1 MKINIPEKS
10 LFSILLRSEWWKSA
24 LIAAAFVFVGQT
36 LVPDQFKALITTVS
50 MPFAIIAM
58 VALWRQRDKPG
69 SGRIERT
76 AEAVLDMSW
85 KEFSDLLEQAFQ
97 REGFDVVRTSGAAD
111 FELNKGGRT
120 VLVSGKRWK
129 AASHGLE
136 PLKELVAEREK
147 KEAREVRYICIKE
160 VTENAARYAK
170 DNRIVLMQGAELAQ
184 LLRLPKGKK
193 SS

>member
-10 LFSILLRSEWWKSA
+10 LFSILLRSEWWKSV
-24 LIAAAFVFVGQT
+24 LIAVAIVFVGQV
-36 LVPDQFKALITTVS
+36 LVSDQFKVVVTTTAL
-50 MPFAIIAM
+50 PFIIIAM
-58 VALWRQRDKPG
+58 VALWKQRDKPG

-76 AEAVLDMSW
+76 VEAVLDMSW

-97 REGFDVVRTSGAAD
+97 REGFDVVRTNGAAD
-111 FELNKGGRT
+111 FELSKGGRT
-120 VLVSGKRWK
+120 VLVSAKRWK

-136 PLKELVAEREK
+136 PLKELVTERET
-147 KEAREVRYICIKE
+147 KEAREVRYVCIKD

>member
-24 LIAAAFVFVGQT
+24 LIAVAIVFVGQV
-36 LVPDQFKALITTVS
+36 LVSDQFKVVVTTTAL
-50 MPFAIIAM
+50 PFIIIAM
-58 VALWRQRDKPG
+58 VALWKQRDKPG

-76 AEAVLDMSW
+76 VEAVLDMSW

-97 REGFDVVRTSGAAD
+97 REGFDVARTNGAAD

-147 KEAREVRYICIKE
+147 KEAREVRYVCIKE
-160 VTENAARYAK
+160 VTENAARFAK